1 MEDAML
7 KAAISWINEHRARR
21 ARYVA
26 LTELL
31 AMDAHRLDDLGMS
44 IADVMLAIEK
54 ERRPPRPAER
64 PAEHFLAVKAG
75 AAGEMV
81 QAKI

>member
-1 MEDAML
+1 MEDTML
-7 KAAISWINEHRARR
+7 KAAISWLSEHRARR
-21 ARYVA
+21 ARHAA

-31 AMDAHRLDDLGMS
+31 AMDAYRLDDLGLS

-54 ERRPPRPAER
+54 QRHPPRPAER
-64 PAEHFLAVKAG
+64 PVGHFVAVETG

-81 QAKI
+81 QAKL